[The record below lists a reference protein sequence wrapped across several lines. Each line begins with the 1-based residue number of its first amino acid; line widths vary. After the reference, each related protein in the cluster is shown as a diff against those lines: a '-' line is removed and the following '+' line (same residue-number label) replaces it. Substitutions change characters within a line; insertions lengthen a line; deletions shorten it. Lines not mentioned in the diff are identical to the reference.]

1 MALEVAIYRL
11 QPTVTHADFLAAS
24 DEITALLKTQEGFVN
39 RTIGQAE
46 GGEWLDI
53 LTWKSVEA
61 AKAAL
66 AAFQNDPVG
75 RRFLGYLDPQQIQ
88 IFYLETVTSQQ

>member
-11 QPTVTHADFLAAS
+11 QPTVTHADFRAAV
-24 DEITALLKTQEGFVN
+24 DEITTLLKTQEGFIN
-39 RTIGQAE
+39 RTVGQAE

-53 LTWKSVEA
+53 LTWESVEA

-66 AAFQNDPVG
+66 AAFQTDPVG

-88 IFYLETVTSQQ
+88 VFYLETIVSQQ